1 MAPKVNDKG
10 GKSITVISKQTNRT
24 LNLSTPLMMTWS
36 ISDFVDEKTGESDN
50 KFNLSLQF
58 PRDDE
63 KSAST
68 DTFLSKL
75 KDFENQILDDAVKN
89 AEAWFGD
96 DSLSRE
102 VIKHMFFPI
111 LKYSKNKDTKKVDY
125 TRPPTIRAKVP
136 NYDGKWSIEIYD
148 TQSNL
153 IFPCDN
159 PNMSPMDFVPK
170 LSNVACVLGISQ
182 IWIGGKG
189 FGVQLKLVQCVVKPK
204 LIESVFGKCHIQLS
218 MDELKTIDTQK
229 LPDKSTGEEEY
240 EEEEVA
246 VAPKVQSTV
255 VDDSDEEEEAQPV
268 TVGAV
273 VDTSGATVETAT
285 VEATEPIKKK
295 IVRKKV

>member
-148 TQSNL
+148 NT
-153 IFPCDN
+153 
-159 PNMSPMDFVPK
+159 NMSPMDFVPK

-182 IWIGGKG
+182 IWTGGKG

-268 TVGAV
+268 TVEA
-273 VDTSGATVETAT
+273 TAATVETAT